1 MSKLLIAVA
10 FTAALSTPALAVP
23 GTKSDYRHVH
33 SKSEPPQNQ
42 SQPSNGQ
49 TNDPYWKPCH
59 FSRYGGM
66 NTCD

>member
-10 FTAALSTPALAVP
+10 FTAALSTSALAVP
-23 GTKSDYRHVH
+23 SHVQ
-33 SKSEPPQNQ
+33 SRSEPPHWR
-42 SQPSNGQ
+42 SQARNGQ